1 MIELQIVVQIDNILV
16 LCEVMTQNRTP
27 NTPEVMKVEVKKW
40 VDKFYGEQEAEVSV
54 KSLSKC
60 LCEGLLNKNNIV
72 KQE

>member
-1 MIELQIVVQIDNILV
+1 
-16 LCEVMTQNRTP
+16 MTQNRTP